1 MYLYTLNETERAM
14 HDPNPGAEAGA
25 ELRAADNVVE
35 PGLLVEERRRRI
47 CDLLQ
52 ERGKV
57 TVVALARRFATS
69 AVTIRA
75 DLAALE
81 RAGAL
86 VRSHGGA
93 LPPREGLDQPLT
105 VKETLHHAEKVRI
118 ARVAVSL
125 IRDGETIILDSGT
138 TTAEIAKQIREAPLQ
153 SINVITN
160 ALNVAM
166 LLASAPMVRLIM
178 PGGILRRESNSL
190 SGHIGEAALAELRAD
205 RLFLG
210 ADAIDPKLGVMTP
223 HLPEAHLNLKM
234 IDIARQ
240 VVAVADSSKL
250 LRRNISVIARVE
262 QLDTLIT
269 DSAAPPAVIEELR
282 RRGVDV
288 LLA

>member
-1 MYLYTLNETERAM
+1 M
-14 HDPNPGAEAGA
+14 HDPHLRAEAGA
-25 ELRAADNVVE
+25 ESRSAESAAE

-52 ERGKV
+52 ASGRV
-57 TVVALARRFATS
+57 TVLALARRFVTS

-81 RAGAL
+81 RIGAL

-93 LPPREGLDQPLT
+93 LLPREGLDQPLT

-118 ARVAVSL
+118 ARLALSL

-138 TTAEIAKQIREAPLQ
+138 TTAEIAKQIRESPLQ

-166 LLASAPMVRLIM
+166 LLAGAPTVRLIM

-190 SGHIGEAALAELRAD
+190 SGHIGEAALGELRAD

-210 ADAIDPKLGVMTP
+210 ADAIDPTLGVMTP
-223 HLPEAHLNLKM
+223 HLPEAQLNLKM
-234 IDIARQ
+234 IEIARQ
-240 VVAVADSSKL
+240 VITVADSSKL
-250 LRRNISVIARVE
+250 MRRNISLIAHVE
-262 QLDTLIT
+262 QLDMLIT
-269 DSAAPPAVIEELR
+269 DSAASPSVVEELR
-282 RRGVDV
+282 RRGVEV

>member
-1 MYLYTLNETERAM
+1 M
-14 HDPNPGAEAGA
+14 
-25 ELRAADNVVE
+25 
-35 PGLLVEERRRRI
+35 
-47 CDLLQ
+47 
-52 ERGKV
+52 
-57 TVVALARRFATS
+57 
-69 AVTIRA
+69 
-75 DLAALE
+75 
-81 RAGAL
+81 
-86 VRSHGGA
+86 
-93 LPPREGLDQPLT
+93 PREDLDQPLT

-138 TTAEIAKQIREAPLQ
+138 TTAEIAKQIRDTPLQ

-166 LLASAPMVRLIM
+166 LLANAPMVRLIM

-262 QLDTLIT
+262 QLDALIT
-269 DSAAPPAVIEELR
+269 DSAAPAAVVDELR
-282 RRGVDV
+282 RRGVEV

>member
-1 MYLYTLNETERAM
+1 MYLYAWSAIERAM
-14 HDPNPGAEAGA
+14 HDPNPRSETDAD
-25 ELRAADNVVE
+25 LRATENAVE
-35 PGLLVEERRRRI
+35 EGLLVEERRRRI

-52 ERGKV
+52 ERGRV
-57 TVVALARRFATS
+57 TVVALARRFAT
-69 AVTIRA
+69 AATTIRA
-75 DLAALE
+75 PLCPLTPPPP
-81 RAGAL
+81 L

-93 LPPREGLDQPLT
+93 LLPREGFDQPLT

-166 LLASAPMVRLIM
+166 LLVSAPTVRLIM

-190 SGHIGEAALAELRAD
+190 SGHIGEAALSELRAD

-223 HLPEAHLNLKM
+223 HLPEAQLNLKM
-234 IDIARQ
+234 IEIARQ
-240 VVAVADSSKL
+240 VIVVADSSKL

-262 QLDTLIT
+262 QLDMLIT
-269 DSAAPPAVIEELR
+269 DTDAPPAVVEELS
-282 RRGVDV
+282 RRGVEV
-288 LLA
+288 LQA